1 MKRVKR
7 ILDLNNGPSEI
18 TELLKELE
26 EITKKGG
33 TIKSGILNICKNNK
47 CTTGGLNNPFIN

>member
-7 ILDLNNGPSEI
+7 ILDLTNGPSEI

-26 EITKKGG
+26 DITKKGG
-33 TIKSGILNICKNNK
+33 TIKSGKLKYN
-47 CTTGGLNNPFIN
+47 